1 MTRPDIL
8 FENEELIALN
18 KPSGVLSIPD
28 RKGEEAS
35 VKTWLQEKYGQIFT
49 VHRIDRD
56 TSGLILFAKNES
68 MHKYLSEAFTNRTV
82 EKFYLGVV
90 QGEPVHHKK
99 TIDAPIME
107 HPTRKG
113 YMIVSKRGKTSI
125 TDYEVVETFGKFT
138 LVSFQIH
145 TGRTHQ
151 IRVHMKN
158 EGHAILCDELYGDAT
173 PILLSTFKKKFK
185 LSKDLLE
192 ERPLLS
198 RLALHAHKLRI
209 PMPDGS
215 LLELEAPL
223 QKDMK
228 VFLQQMKKHG

>member
-1 MTRPDIL
+1 MIRPDII
-8 FENEELIALN
+8 FENDQLIALN
-18 KPSGVLSIPD
+18 KPSGLLSIPD

-35 VKTWLQEKYGQIFT
+35 VKSWLQEKYGQIFT

-56 TSGLILFAKNES
+56 TSGLILFAKNEE

-90 QGEPVHHKK
+90 QGQPAHAKK

-107 HPTRKG
+107 HPTKKG

-125 TDYEVVETFGKFT
+125 TDYEVLETFGKFT

-158 EGHAILCDELYGDAT
+158 EGHSILCDELYGDVA

-209 PMPDGS
+209 PMQDS
-215 LLELEAPL
+215 SILELEAPL
-223 QKDMK
+223 QKDLK